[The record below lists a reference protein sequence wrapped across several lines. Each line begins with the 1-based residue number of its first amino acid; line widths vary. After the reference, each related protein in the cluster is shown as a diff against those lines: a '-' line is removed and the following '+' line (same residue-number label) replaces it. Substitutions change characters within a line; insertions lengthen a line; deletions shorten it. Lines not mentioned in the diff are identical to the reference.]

1 MEDGPG
7 NVLSGGRGLR
17 TRPDAVS
24 WDAARV
30 LAHAAARPGAAVS
43 RPLDAVDGCVLGT
56 PLVSPGAVPPVDRAA
71 MDGYAVRGA
80 GPWRVNGHVTAG
92 AADPGTLADGHATGI
107 VTGAAVPSGTTS
119 VVRSEDA
126 VVNGDRLEGPAEDG
140 RHIRRAGEE
149 CQPGEQLLPAGVV
162 VDPAVLG
169 LAAAVGLNRLTVIP
183 QPTVAALVT
192 GDELVHRGPSGP
204 GRVRDAIGPML
215 PGLITRA
222 GAQLVTHAG
231 AQQVTRA
238 GAQQVAG
245 AGAPEVAGAGAR
257 LIAGGSVG
265 QELRAGAPPA
275 SVLHLPDSLDALT
288 RALGETEADLIL
300 VSGSSAAGPADH
312 LRPALVSLGAEFVVD
327 GVACRPGH
335 PQALAR
341 LADGRLVLG
350 LPGNPFAAL
359 VAFLTLGVAA
369 ITRMRGVR
377 LPELTHIAVPGGVP
391 CHPTST
397 RLVPVR
403 LTAHGAVPI
412 GHGGSAMLRGPA
424 AADALAVVAPGPAEA
439 IAARLLPLNPGIT

>member
-17 TRPDAVS
+17 TRPDAVA

-43 RPLDAVDGCVLGT
+43 RPLDAADGCVLGT

-71 MDGYAVRGA
+71 MDGYAVRGP
-80 GPWRVNGHVTAG
+80 GPWRVDGHVVAG
-92 AADPGTLADGHATGI
+92 AADPGTLVDGQATGI
-107 VTGAAVPSGTTS
+107 VTGAALPAGTTS
-119 VVRSEDA
+119 VVRYEDA

-149 CQPGEQLLPAGVV
+149 CKPGEQLLPAGVV

-183 QPTVAALVT
+183 RPTVAAVVT

-222 GAQLVTHAG
+222 GAQLVTH
-231 AQQVTRA
+231 
-238 GAQQVAG
+238 
-245 AGAPEVAGAGAR
+245 
-257 LIAGGSVG
+257 GGTPPRSV
-265 QELRAGAPPA
+265 Q
-275 SVLHLPDSLDALT
+275 HLPDSLSELT

-312 LRPALVSLGAEFVVD
+312 LRPALTSLGAEFVVD

-341 LADGRLVLG
+341 LTDGRLVLG

-359 VAFLTLGVAA
+359 VAFLTLGVAT
-369 ITRMRGVR
+369 ITRMRGLR

-439 IAARLLPLNPGIT
+439 IAARLLPLDPGIA